1 MDKKLLTLNA
11 LQYAVEEQ
19 LKKGNRGFFMAN
31 NGERETIDYA
41 EIYNDLTDK
50 IEALKNENSKE

>member
-1 MDKKLLTLNA
+1 MDKELLTLKA

-19 LKKGNRGFFMAN
+19 LKKGNRGFFVVI

-41 EIYNDLTDK
+41 EINNDLKAK
-50 IEALKNENSKE
+50 IEALENKNSKE

>member
-11 LQYAVEEQ
+11 LRYAVEEQ
-19 LKKGNRGFFMAN
+19 LKKGNRGFFMVKN
-31 NGERETIDYA
+31 REHETIDYA

-50 IEALKNENSKE
+50 IEALENENSKE